1 MYMQIKL
8 KPFLEERLTKIYEL
22 QQIHEEECENEEG
35 FLKLAVHY
43 GLDAGGLRV
52 KDLLEERDFLADRLE
67 IPRYLLMPL
76 TWRRGNSI
84 TIVYWT
90 LEELEESVTEQI
102 RVKKSELIAHKIEWI
117 QLGSLDRIVIDLQA
131 KSGKDKS
138 TVSSTNL
145 YT

>member
-1 MYMQIKL
+1 M

-22 QQIHEEECENEEG
+22 QQIHKEECENKEG

-52 KDLLEERDFLADRLE
+52 KDLLEERDFLADSLE
-67 IPRYLLMPL
+67 IPRYLLIPQ

-90 LEELEESVTEQI
+90 LEELEESVTKQI
-102 RVKKSELIAHKIEWI
+102 RVKKSELIAHKIE
-117 QLGSLDRIVIDLQA
+117 
-131 KSGKDKS
+131 
-138 TVSSTNL
+138 
-145 YT
+145 

>member
-1 MYMQIKL
+1 M
-8 KPFLEERLTKIYEL
+8 KPFLKERLTKIYEL
-22 QQIHEEECENEEG
+22 QQIHKEECENEEG
-35 FLKLAVHY
+35 FLKLTVHY

-52 KDLLEERDFLADRLE
+52 KDLLEERDFLADSSE

-76 TWRRGNSI
+76 TWMRGNSI

-90 LEELEESVTEQI
+90 LEELEEAVTKQI

-131 KSGKDKS
+131 KSGKDMS

>member
-1 MYMQIKL
+1 M
-8 KPFLEERLTKIYEL
+8 KPFLEERLTKIHEL
-22 QQIHEEECENEEG
+22 QQIHKEECENEEG

-52 KDLLEERDFLADRLE
+52 KDLLEERDFLADSLE
-67 IPRYLLMPL
+67 IPRYLLIPQ
-76 TWRRGNSI
+76 TWMRGNSI

-90 LEELEESVTEQI
+90 LEELEESVTKQI

-131 KSGKDKS
+131 KSGKDMS

>member
-1 MYMQIKL
+1 MEK
-8 KPFLEERLTKIYEL
+8 RLTKIHEL
-22 QQIHEEECENEEG
+22 QQIHKEECENEEG

-67 IPRYLLMPL
+67 IPRCLLIPQ
-76 TWRRGNSI
+76 TWMRGNSI

-90 LEELEESVTEQI
+90 LEELKESVTKQI

-117 QLGSLDRIVIDLQA
+117 QLGSLDRIVIDHHTMFENMVCVPYLRI
-131 KSGKDKS
+131 
-138 TVSSTNL
+138 
-145 YT
+145 

>member
-1 MYMQIKL
+1 M
-8 KPFLEERLTKIYEL
+8 KPFLKERLTKIHEL
-22 QQIHEEECENEEG
+22 QQIHKEECETEEG

-52 KDLLEERDFLADRLE
+52 KDLLEERDFLADILE
-67 IPRYLLMPL
+67 IPRYLLIPQ

-131 KSGKDKS
+131 KSVKDMS